1 MFKRMVALALIL
13 MLGACALAEVAS
25 GDETVEAQEVV
36 EAGMVPMGGEMLRD
50 GVYPVAVNSS
60 SSMFKIV
67 DCVLTVQDGQMRA
80 TMTMSGT
87 GYLKL
92 FMGTG
97 EAALA
102 ASEAETIPF
111 EEDAEGVH
119 RFTVPVPALD
129 APVDCAAFSKRKEK
143 WYDRRLLFRADSL
156 PLEAFAEG
164 ALTTAAS
171 LELADGLYTVD
182 ARLVGDAGKAKV
194 ESPAQLRVENGEAYA
209 TVVWGSKKYADMRLC
224 GAPAAALEI
233 GGNAA
238 FEVCVPCFDWN
249 LGVTIDSTALGA
261 PVEMAYALRFDS
273 ASIAPENP

>member
-1 MFKRMVALALIL
+1 MFKRIVALALIL
-13 MLGACALAEVAS
+13 MLGACAVAEVAS

-36 EAGMVPMGGEMLRD
+36 EEGMVPIGGEMIRD
-50 GVYPVAVNSS
+50 GVYPVEVRSS

-67 DCVLTVQDGQMRA
+67 SCTLEVQNGEMRA

-97 EAALA
+97 AEAVS
-102 ASEAETIPF
+102 ASEADCIPF

-119 RFTVPVPALD
+119 SFTVPVPALD

-156 PLEAFAEG
+156 PLEAFREG
-164 ALTTAAS
+164 ALTTVAALG
-171 LELADGLYTVD
+171 LEDGLYSVD

-194 ESPAQLRVENGEAYA
+194 ESPAQLRVENGEAFA
-209 TVVWGSKKYADMRLC
+209 TVVWGSKKYADMSLC
-224 GAPAAALEI
+224 GARAAALE
-233 GGNAA
+233 GEGNAA
-238 FEVCVPCFDWN
+238 FEARVPCFDWN
-249 LGVTIDSTALGA
+249 LAVTIDSTALGA
-261 PVEMAYALRFDS
+261 PVEMAYSLRFDS
-273 ASIAPENP
+273 ASIAPAQ